1 MLADKLIEQKTLA
14 DFDAVYRTKID
25 GLLSLLACCDE
36 DKLQH
41 LVLFSSAAGFYG
53 NPGQSDYAIANDI
66 LNKTAYRF
74 KALHPTAQVLS
85 FNWGPW
91 DGGMVTAELKRM
103 FNDRGV
109 YIIPL
114 DAGAELFASEM
125 AADSNRCVQILV
137 GNDMGGEPANN
148 QENSAKKPLVSRFTK
163 SLLAAN
169 NAFLKDHQIA
179 GNAVF
184 PTVCAIAMMVET
196 ALQTY
201 PDYYY
206 LGLQNYQLFKGIV
219 FDGNESGDYI
229 IELTWQ
235 QETPDQLTIAAKICS
250 DNGAGK
256 VVFNYAAIL
265 LLAKKR
271 LPLLTYNAQLPDLII
286 DKQSS
291 ATQLYRNGTLF
302 HGPSLQGIQAVN
314 QCDQNG
320 LILSCQID
328 AMVSDLSG
336 EFALHTSNIF
346 ANDLVYQAMLVWV
359 RQQLGLGS
367 LPSATLS
374 WTVYDEVTLGQP
386 FYLLL
391 TITEQQGSKVVGD
404 VCLIAADKKI
414 LAEVRGVTVTCSEN
428 LNNLFTAATVK
439 NDVNHDR

>member
-1 MLADKLIEQKTLA
+1 MI
-14 DFDAVYRTKID
+14 AVLY
-25 GLLSLLACCDE
+25 
-36 DKLQH
+36 
-41 LVLFSSAAGFYG
+41 
-53 NPGQSDYAIANDI
+53 
-66 LNKTAYRF
+66 
-74 KALHPTAQVLS
+74 
-85 FNWGPW
+85 
-91 DGGMVTAELKRM
+91 
-103 FNDRGV
+103 
-109 YIIPL
+109 IPL